1 MSYRTPPIGRV
12 RATEFPI
19 WLIFRRSE
27 TYAKRGVVRGGV
39 LGGRCQCLALIP
51 MASERLPNGRRLV
64 AVAYGPRSVPAIQ
77 LAEAAG
83 GLCDLMWLV
92 DTGAFGDSSTPRLLR
107 RFGPVIDIGG
117 MSDDGAVRAIA
128 PYRPDGIVTYFD
140 TGMVRLARIAADLGL
155 PFADSL
161 TALRLVDKV
170 YQRDALRNAG
180 IAVPRYRAIPSGVGP
195 DAMAAVSYVGWPA
208 VIKPRSESGSHH
220 TFLATDLEH
229 ARSLLEM
236 LGESREE
243 MIAEEYLTDDPEWSG
258 PYADY
263 VSVESV
269 VAHGKV
275 SHLAV
280 TGRFPMAE
288 MFRETGFCIPAAI
301 EASARDTALTLTEQ
315 AVEALGVT
323 TGCTHTEVKFTAE
336 GPRIIEVNGRL
347 GGGIPDMLE
356 AAAHFSVLSVSLRI
370 ALGES
375 VSFDSLIPC
384 DRVGYRFFLQPP
396 RLAGTVTAIEGIGE
410 FADCSGVDSLT
421 VHRGPDA
428 RVDWRDGTRAFI
440 LAAAGFAGNH
450 DEVQEIRRQLDETV
464 LVSYER
470 DESGTP

>member
-1 MSYRTPPIGRV
+1 
-12 RATEFPI
+12 
-19 WLIFRRSE
+19 
-27 TYAKRGVVRGGV
+27 
-39 LGGRCQCLALIP
+39 
-51 MASERLPNGRRLV
+51 
-64 AVAYGPRSVPAIQ
+64 
-77 LAEAAG
+77 
-83 GLCDLMWLV
+83 MWLV
-92 DTGAFGDSSTPRLLR
+92 DASAFGDSGTQRLLR

-117 MSDDGAVRAIA
+117 MSDDAAVRAIA
-128 PYRPDGIVTYFD
+128 PHRPNGIVTYFD
-140 TGMVRLARIAADLGL
+140 TGMMRIARIAEDLGL
-155 PFADSL
+155 PFADSQ

-170 YQRDALRNAG
+170 HQRDALRAAG
-180 IAVPRYRAIPSGVGP
+180 IAVPRYRPIPSGIGS
-195 DAMAAVSYVGWPA
+195 DALAAVSYVGWPA

-220 TFLATDLEH
+220 TFLATDLDH

-269 VAHGKV
+269 VAHGKI

-280 TGRFPMAE
+280 TGRFPMAQ

-301 EASARDTALTLTEQ
+301 EASTRDAALMLTGQ
-315 AVEALGVT
+315 AIDAVGVA

-356 AAAHFSVLSVSLRI
+356 AAANFSVLSVSLRI
-370 ALGES
+370 ALGEA
-375 VSFDSLIPC
+375 VSLDSLIPC

-396 RLAGTVTAIEGIGE
+396 ALAGTVTAIEGISE
-410 FADCSGVDSLT
+410 FADRSGVDSLT
-421 VHRGPDA
+421 IHRGPDA

-440 LAAAGFAGNH
+440 LAAAGTAETH
-450 DEVQEIRRQLDETV
+450 KQAREIRQLLDDTV
-464 LVSYER
+464 RVSYER
-470 DESGTP
+470 DEVMDP